1 MQKFLFL
8 ALAGVCGTAAA
19 QTPATN
25 PMPDGSRDMYI
36 GAGVQHVPRF
46 DGARDSRTLPL
57 PVLQVQWSNG
67 IFVAGTTLGMHLSH
81 SPSLEFGPLIA
92 MSPRRDQDGL
102 SQGVGSIGETSA
114 THMSITGVQPGG
126 GIVPGD
132 ERAIKANRLLAMD
145 VIERRVVYGGF
156 INYYLT
162 PKLRLTN
169 SLTYGGGNNR
179 NAGRLHASLQY
190 MMEDVVPHHTVILSA
205 GMSVVNRAHN
215 ETWFGLTK
223 EEGARTGLGHYRPDG
238 GVQDVRLG
246 VRWNWALSP
255 NWMLTTGA
263 HATRLV
269 GDAKASPLVERAT
282 NVSVSTALAY
292 RF

>member
-1 MQKFLFL
+1 MQKYLYL

-36 GAGVQHVPRF
+36 GVGVQNVPRF
-46 DGARDSRTLPL
+46 DGARDNRTLPL

-67 IFVAGTTLGMHLSH
+67 IFIAGTTVGMHLSQN
-81 SPSLEFGPLIA
+81 PSLEYGPLLA

-102 SQGVGSIGETSA
+102 SQGVGSMGEASNMHA
-114 THMSITGVQPGG
+114 NITGVNPGG

-132 ERAIKANRLLAMD
+132 DRAARANKLQGMD
-145 VIERRVVYGGF
+145 VIGRRLVFGGF
-156 INYYLT
+156 LNYYLT

-169 SLTYGGGNNR
+169 SLTYGGGKDHNG
-179 NAGRLHASLQY
+179 ARLHTSLQY
-190 MMEDVVPHHTVILSA
+190 ILEDVVPHHTVILSA
-205 GMSVVNRAHN
+205 GASVVNRAN
-215 ETWFGLTK
+215 NQTWFGLTK
-223 EEGARTGLGHYRPDG
+223 EEGERTGLGYYRPGG

-246 VRWNWALSP
+246 ARWNWALAPS
-255 NWMLTTGA
+255 WILTSGVQVN
-263 HATRLV
+263 RLV

>member
-1 MQKFLFL
+1 MQKYLFL

-36 GAGVQHVPRF
+36 GVGVQNVPRF
-46 DGARDSRTLPL
+46 DGARDNRTLPL

-67 IFVAGTTLGMHLSH
+67 IFIAGTTVGMHLSQT
-81 SPSLEFGPLIA
+81 PSLEFGPLLSMA
-92 MSPRRDQDGL
+92 PRRDQDGL
-102 SQGVGSIGETSA
+102 SQGVGSMGEASN
-114 THMSITGVQPGG
+114 THASITGEQPG

-132 ERAIKANRLLAMD
+132 DRMARANKLSGMD
-145 VIERRVVYGGF
+145 VIGRRLTYGGF
-156 INYYLT
+156 LNYYLT

-169 SLTYGGGNNR
+169 NLTYG
-179 NAGRLHASLQY
+179 AGQDHNGARLHTSLQY
-190 MMEDVVPHHTVILSA
+190 MMEDVAPHHTVVLSA
-205 GMSVVNRAHN
+205 GVSLVNSAHN
-215 ETWFGLTK
+215 QTWFGLTK
-223 EEGARTGLGHYRPDG
+223 AEGERTRLGHYRPGG

-246 VRWNWALSP
+246 ARWNWALSP
-255 NWMLTTGA
+255 SWILTSGV
-263 HATRLV
+263 HVNRLA